1 MNQNIFRNAIRDVKK
16 SSNNNFHTAS
26 KLDKKNVGN
35 EFTEEIDFE
44 AESLNLGE
52 DLNLTEEKL
61 NKNIKV
67 TKLRSSMMDESII
80 SYPSIF
86 DRKLEIKKNYEYS
99 NSNLINFSNS
109 NREIFLPK
117 KNKNLI
123 IRNSQNQE
131 ININYNHKK
140 KIIELNRNNKRKE
153 IDIILNKKIYD
164 HLNKIEEGQN
174 WRHDKFNELIP
185 LKFSIFIRSL
195 PMNITENQLR
205 EVFSKFG
212 QILSLYV
219 KKI

>member
-16 SSNNNFHTAS
+16 STNNNFHTAL
-26 KLDKKNVGN
+26 KLDKKNICK

-44 AESLNLGE
+44 AESFNLGE
-52 DLNLTEEKL
+52 ELNSTEEKL

-67 TKLRSSMMDESII
+67 TKLRSSMIDESIH

-99 NSNLINFSNS
+99 NSNLININNS

-117 KNKNLI
+117 KNKNLV
-123 IRNSQNQE
+123 IRNSLNQE
-131 ININYNHKK
+131 IVINDNQKK
-140 KIIELNRNNKRKE
+140 KIIEINRNNERKE
-153 IDIILNKKIYD
+153 IDIILNKKNDDDY
-164 HLNKIEEGQN
+164 NKIEEGQN

-205 EVFSKFG
+205 EIFSKFG
-212 QILSLYV
+212 PILSIYV
-219 KKI
+219 N